1 MKTRG
6 LGTTGYVVSE
16 LGFGAWGLGA
26 DMWRGVADRDA
37 GAALREAV
45 DRGITF
51 FDTAL
56 AYGTGH
62 SEQLIGEAQI
72 GRASCRERVFRTV

>member
-1 MKTRG
+1 
-6 LGTTGYVVSE
+6 
-16 LGFGAWGLGA
+16 
-26 DMWRGVADRDA
+26 MWRGVADRDA
-37 GAALREAV
+37 RAALREAV

-62 SEQLIGEAQI
+62 SEQLIGEALRDDI
-72 GRASCRERVFRTV
+72 RAGRVVVA